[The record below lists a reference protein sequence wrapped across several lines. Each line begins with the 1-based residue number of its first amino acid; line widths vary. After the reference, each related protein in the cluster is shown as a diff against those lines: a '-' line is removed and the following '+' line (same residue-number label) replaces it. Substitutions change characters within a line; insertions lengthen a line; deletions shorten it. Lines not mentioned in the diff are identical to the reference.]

1 LPDTKA
7 FCGLAESN
15 LEVDKAENYFE
26 DRRIE
31 TMKKLFLTNT
41 ALALAVFALTGCPGT
56 ATNTTNTTN
65 STNTR
70 TNSAVSNANSL
81 NSNTAIVVNSNSN
94 MTNSNMNMST
104 SMSNIT
110 APEDFMTE
118 AAKGGMEEIEL
129 SKLALNKATN
139 KEVRDFA
146 QKMIADHT
154 KASNELKALAAK
166 KKFTLPAT
174 LTPEQIS
181 MATDMAKVASD
192 EFDKEYVDAMVK
204 DHEKDVSLFDAQS
217 KNGTDADAK
226 AFAAK
231 TLPTLQM
238 HLTMIKELQGKMK

>member
-1 LPDTKA
+1 
-7 FCGLAESN
+7 
-15 LEVDKAENYFE
+15 
-26 DRRIE
+26 
-31 TMKKLFLTNT
+31 MKKLFIINT

-70 TNSAVSNANSL
+70 TNSAVSNANGL
-81 NSNTAIVVNSNSN
+81 NSNTAIVIDSNNSMNSNMGNSNMSNSN
-94 MTNSNMNMST
+94 MSG
-104 SMSNIT
+104 SMSDT
-110 APEDFMTE
+110 TSPTGFMTE

-129 SKLALNKATN
+129 SKLALNKSTN
-139 KEVRDFA
+139 KEVKDFA
-146 QKMIADHT
+146 QKMVADHT

-166 KKFTLPAT
+166 KNFTLPAA
-174 LTPEQIS
+174 LTPEQVS
-181 MATDMAKVASD
+181 MASDMAKASSED
-192 EFDKEYVDAMVK
+192 FDKKYVDAMVK
-204 DHEKDVSLFDAQS
+204 DHEKDVSLFEAQS

>member
-1 LPDTKA
+1 
-7 FCGLAESN
+7 
-15 LEVDKAENYFE
+15 
-26 DRRIE
+26 
-31 TMKKLFLTNT
+31 MKKIFLTNT

-65 STNTR
+65 S
-70 TNSAVSNANSL
+70 AVSNANVL

-94 MTNSNMNMST
+94 MTNSNMDMSS
-104 SMSNIT
+104 SMSDT
-110 APEDFMTE
+110 TTPEGFMTE

-146 QKMIADHT
+146 QKMVTDHT
-154 KASNELKALAAK
+154 KASGELKALAAK
-166 KKFTLPAT
+166 KKFTLPAV
-174 LTPEQIS
+174 LTPEQVS
-181 MATDMAKVASD
+181 MATDMAKVPSE
-192 EFDKEYVDAMVK
+192 EFDEEYVDAMVK
-204 DHEKDVSLFDAQS
+204 DHEKDVSLFEAQS

-238 HLTMIKELQGKMK
+238 HLTMIKALQGKMK